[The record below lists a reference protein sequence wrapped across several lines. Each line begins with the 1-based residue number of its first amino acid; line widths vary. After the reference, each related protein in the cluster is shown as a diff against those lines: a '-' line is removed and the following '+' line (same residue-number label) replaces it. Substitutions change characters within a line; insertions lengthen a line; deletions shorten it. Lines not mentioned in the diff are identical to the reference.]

1 MRKTAVVLLILL
13 PSLAFAL
20 GGVDV
25 LSQFGGKGEGDGMF
39 SRETFWE
46 IDSKG
51 DIYVSDQELNRVQKF
66 SPDGKLLLKIEQPI
80 KSPKFRF
87 RSISD
92 ISIDSPGRIY
102 LLDWKIKPRK
112 GKEVYDYLVCVH
124 IFSPEGKFIRDVD
137 LSGIGMPKYRLASA
151 ALAVLPDGESGLLI
165 PHGDPKRELHM
176 DVSPLGDRIYVLDGR
191 EIYLFDGNG
200 KLLGRFG
207 MDGLDSPVDIS
218 FDGKNIWVPDDSIHK
233 IFKLSPDGK
242 IELSIGG
249 YGYGRGKFI
258 SPFWVSTLKNGSI
271 AVLDKAALKRF
282 APTILKRRT
291 GEPVKID
298 PDMPEE
304 LIKSTNRVEKV
315 IFRRIQRFS
324 RDGEFLGQTTI
335 RLDEGDLMKGGLQ
348 PLCVGPNGEIYL
360 QNPETLRVFRAIPA
374 HPLSELL
381 RRSEREVSLGL
392 DLIRGKVEID
402 NPDDLDAK
410 RDYIEQAK
418 ATRFTGGLNLRHDLD
433 ERTRAELSGF
443 GYYIFYRYEDHYSQ
457 MDIRT
462 RMNQDDKTLEEIG
475 GVMGQINLD
484 IKLSPEPYDY
494 RTASFYAFIG
504 RGIYNFVND
513 ALAPS
518 NRRYLDWN
526 MWYTD
531 WGGGLRYGL
540 SKNWNFALS
549 VLSTPAWY
557 YDYEGDY
564 IDEYGLLTNTFALR
578 GRYTVVRFYLQGNL

>member
-1 MRKTAVVLLILL
+1 
-13 PSLAFAL
+13 
-20 GGVDV
+20 
-25 LSQFGGKGEGDGMF
+25 
-39 SRETFWE
+39 
-46 IDSKG
+46 
-51 DIYVSDQELNRVQKF
+51 
-66 SPDGKLLLKIEQPI
+66 
-80 KSPKFRF
+80 
-87 RSISD
+87 
-92 ISIDSPGRIY
+92 
-102 LLDWKIKPRK
+102 
-112 GKEVYDYLVCVH
+112 
-124 IFSPEGKFIRDVD
+124 
-137 LSGIGMPKYRLASA
+137 
-151 ALAVLPDGESGLLI
+151 
-165 PHGDPKRELHM
+165 
-176 DVSPLGDRIYVLDGR
+176 
-191 EIYLFDGNG
+191 
-200 KLLGRFG
+200 
-207 MDGLDSPVDIS
+207 
-218 FDGKNIWVPDDSIHK
+218 
-233 IFKLSPDGK
+233 
-242 IELSIGG
+242 
-249 YGYGRGKFI
+249 
-258 SPFWVSTLKNGSI
+258 
-271 AVLDKAALKRF
+271 
-282 APTILKRRT
+282 
-291 GEPVKID
+291 
-298 PDMPEE
+298 
-304 LIKSTNRVEKV
+304 VEKV